1 MFLLAAYPTLL
12 AILIGTATVVHFTHT
27 GNQFAHT
34 PGRRCRPQRRC
45 AYCTRVLVA
54 RQFMQSTHIDSLFQG
69 TLGLGMSEASYENE
83 LAPVPGHP
91 EAIDVM
97 VVKALLAKATNFPP
111 EIIDIIIDHAEYWP
125 CSETV
130 MDYTGQ
136 NKVRISAGHASH
148 TLEDRLLLRTPPVGF
163 ASSAIADADTWSR
176 QPAPAL
182 PLAHEASPQQLKRI
196 VRTAPA
202 LTHPVRKVVFK
213 LRSSDQG
220 WGGERENHGTF
231 KGSWTWFEAG
241 LEKIEAEEG
250 EQLDAFRTDHLRP
263 VYPRTEEDHREW
275 GNETRKY
282 GWGGERENHGT
293 FKGSWTWFEAG
304 LEKIEAE
311 EGEQL
316 DAFRTDHL
324 RPVYPRTEEDH
335 RQWGNETRKYV
346 HQLNA
351 NEEYKIQCNRTC
363 TRGVSNYEITWR
375 WTDNIDPES
384 AAADELE
391 AQGRGRATG
400 NGEFVRNLQLGDVI
414 TVWGKSRFP
423 GWANNVETVAV
434 EVYWAI

>member
-1 MFLLAAYPTLL
+1 MFILAAYPTLL
-12 AILIGTATVVHFTHT
+12 AILIGTATVFHFTHT
-27 GNQFAHT
+27 GNQFTHT

-91 EAIDVM
+91 EAIDVV
-97 VVKALLAKATNFPP
+97 VVKALLIKATNFPP
-111 EIIDIIIDHAEYWP
+111 EIIDMIIDHAEYWP

-163 ASSAIADADTWSR
+163 ASSAIADADTWGR

-182 PLAHEASPQQLKRI
+182 PLAHEASPQQLKKI
-196 VRTAPA
+196 VKTAPA

-231 KGSWTWFEAG
+231 HGSWTWFEAG

-250 EQLDAFRTDHLRP
+250 EQLGAFRTDHLRP
-263 VYPRTEEDHREW
+263 LYPRTEEDHRE
-275 GNETRKY
+275 
-282 GWGGERENHGT
+282 
-293 FKGSWTWFEAG
+293 
-304 LEKIEAE
+304 
-311 EGEQL
+311 
-316 DAFRTDHL
+316 
-324 RPVYPRTEEDH
+324 
-335 RQWGNETRKYV
+335 WGNETRKYV

-375 WTDNIDPES
+375 WTDAIDPES
-384 AAADELE
+384 TAADELE

>member
-1 MFLLAAYPTLL
+1 MFILAAYPTLL
-12 AILIGTATVVHFTHT
+12 AILIGTATVFHFTHT
-27 GNQFAHT
+27 GNHFAHT

-97 VVKALLAKATNFPP
+97 VVKALLIKATNFPP
-111 EIIDIIIDHAEYWP
+111 EIIDLIIDHAEYWP
-125 CSETV
+125 CCETV

-213 LRSSDQG
+213 LRSSDQ
-220 WGGERENHGTF
+220 
-231 KGSWTWFEAG
+231 
-241 LEKIEAEEG
+241 
-250 EQLDAFRTDHLRP
+250 
-263 VYPRTEEDHREW
+263 
-275 GNETRKY
+275 